1 MNIAFYNG
9 VSGLVTF
16 QNEMDILSHNIANV
30 NTNGYKAFRGM
41 FKELLY
47 NEMYVNP
54 DDGGQAAAEAAQAGQ
69 EEYEEPFGSRHLNG
83 HGVRLEQANLVFRQG
98 NLVSTEQNLDLA
110 LVGEGCFAVGRRGG
124 TVQYT
129 RNGAFDIGLEGEK
142 NGYLVTFDGSFVLD
156 AKGARIKLDREPNGM
171 FNTKNLT
178 EKVGVYVFPNPYG
191 VESVGENN
199 YRETEL
205 SGIPEAPDKD
215 KPYRIVSGAL
225 ERSSTDL
232 AEEMTNVIVTQKAFS
247 FSAKM
252 VQTADELEQT
262 VNSLR

>member
-110 LVGEGCFAVGRRGG
+110 LVGEGFFAVERRDG

-171 FNTKNLT
+171 FNT
-178 EKVGVYVFPNPYG
+178 
-191 VESVGENN
+191 
-199 YRETEL
+199 
-205 SGIPEAPDKD
+205 
-215 KPYRIVSGAL
+215 
-225 ERSSTDL
+225 
-232 AEEMTNVIVTQKAFS
+232 
-247 FSAKM
+247 
-252 VQTADELEQT
+252 
-262 VNSLR
+262 